1 MTLTNSSHC
10 FPKKQGDI
18 AAKSHSGITC
28 FMLASQ
34 HDTPE
39 MIHAIDT
46 ANIILRKAGASLLD
60 TDTHGN
66 TAIDLAVENGDVEVL
81 QKLVR
86 LSGFRIHET
95 KNNFG
100 VSALD
105 RSKMKETVNHRRIQ
119 RMIEQENLFM
129 PEHTE
134 MELKETAYLARVKAA
149 QEKEYFADAGKMTF
163 SR

>member
-1 MTLTNSSHC
+1 MEPISPC

-46 ANIILRKAGASLLD
+46 ANIILRKAGASLFD
-60 TDTHGN
+60 SDIHGN
-66 TAIDLAVENGDVEVL
+66 TAIDMAVENGDVEVL

-86 LSGFRIHET
+86 LSGSRIQET

-105 RSKMKETVNHRRIQ
+105 RSKMKDTVKHRRIQ
-119 RMIEQENLFM
+119 RMIEQEN
-129 PEHTE
+129 
-134 MELKETAYLARVKAA
+134 
-149 QEKEYFADAGKMTF
+149 
-163 SR
+163 

>member
-1 MTLTNSSHC
+1 
-10 FPKKQGDI
+10 
-18 AAKSHSGITC
+18 
-28 FMLASQ
+28 MLASQ

-46 ANIILRKAGASLLD
+46 ANIILRKAGASLFD
-60 TDTHGN
+60 SDIHGN
-66 TAIDLAVENGDVEVL
+66 TAIDLAVENGNVDVL

-86 LSGFRIHET
+86 LSGPRIQET

-105 RSKMKETVNHRRIQ
+105 RSKMKETENHRRIQ
-119 RMIEQENLFM
+119 RMIQQDNLFM
-129 PEHTE
+129 PEQTE
-134 MELKETAYLARVKAA
+134 MELQETAYLARVKAA
-149 QEKEYFADAGKMTF
+149 QEKADFAGAGKMTF